1 MKILTNGC
9 SFSHEG
15 WPNFLGEDHTIKKL
29 SYVAAGNKYISDSTL
44 CELAVQ
50 KYDMV
55 IIMWSGLSRC
65 DEPVADI
72 TLFNDMLYKSKAGT
86 EDYIFSGGIY
96 GSWQNFS
103 LTRLMFEGKHKL
115 QDYKQ
120 LYHSSLLEIIKL
132 QSYLKANKI
141 KYYFMSYVNYWDT
154 PKDWQTP
161 IGDISLTNFPELE
174 YLVKQIDFTPW
185 IFYQGKNGYYEYAIE
200 NNLLSEDNWHPNS
213 QAAQQW
219 AEIIIKRIKEDVKSI
234 Q

>member
-9 SFSHEG
+9 SFSYEG
-15 WPNFLGEDHTIKKL
+15 WPIFLGDDHNIKNL
-29 SYVAAGNKYISDSTL
+29 AAVAAGNKYISESTL

-50 KYDMV
+50 NYDMV

-72 TLFNDMLYKSKAGT
+72 TLFNDMSYKSTAGT
-86 EDYIFSGGIY
+86 ENYVFSGGII
-96 GSWQNFS
+96 GSWKDYS

-132 QSYLKANKI
+132 QSYLKANNI

-154 PKDWQTP
+154 HKNWRSP
-161 IGDISLTNFPELE
+161 IQDISLTNFPELD

-185 IFYQGKNGYYEYAIE
+185 IFHQGKNGYYEYTIQ
-200 NNLLSEDNWHPNS
+200 NNLLSDDHWHPNRE
-213 QAAQQW
+213 AAQQW
-219 AEIIIKRIKEDVKSI
+219 AEIVTKRIKEDVKSI
-234 Q
+234 